1 MDKAIT
7 KDGHTLYIPE
17 DYPCTLE
24 VRKQR
29 DGSER
34 EVYCCEFQGHSFEW
48 HGGMWME

>member
-1 MDKAIT
+1 MD
-7 KDGHTLYIPE
+7 IPE

-48 HGGMWME
+48 HGWNKYNFLCLT